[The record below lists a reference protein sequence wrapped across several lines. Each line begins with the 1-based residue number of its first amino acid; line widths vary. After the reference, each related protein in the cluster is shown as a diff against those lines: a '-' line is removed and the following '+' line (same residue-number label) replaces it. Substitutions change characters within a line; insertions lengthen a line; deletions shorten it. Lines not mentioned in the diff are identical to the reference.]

1 MGRWLAS
8 LCSEE
13 KNTEKPLNRTDKTD
27 KTLSGEVLSVLSVP
41 SSGISEKFSAQAT
54 VRRPLPHELQKLP
67 KGSFVGFVSDQGSRF
82 SGIDRPPDPDEAEI
96 EERKGMAA
104 DSVPEAYL
112 DAWARLQCQRPRVPD
127 DEWQLAINDAG
138 GFLDAWGSI
147 AAEFGWTS
155 GELFDVPRGDGTSG
169 LIWFLKGEPVR
180 SLGPDHAVLGN
191 GTHVFARVEHGE
203 WIDRHAKGKR

>member
-1 MGRWLAS
+1 VGF
-8 LCSEE
+8 E
-13 KNTEKPLNRTDKTD
+13 
-27 KTLSGEVLSVLSVP
+27 
-41 SSGISEKFSAQAT
+41 
-54 VRRPLPHELQKLP
+54 
-67 KGSFVGFVSDQGSRF
+67 GFVSDQGSLVF
-82 SGIDRPPDPDEAEI
+82 GIDRPPENDEAEI

-138 GFLDAWGSI
+138 GFLDAWGSM
-147 AAEFGWTS
+147 AAEFGWTP

-191 GTHVFARVEHGE
+191 GTHVRRLSRGESASSAASGFGSAVLGPRLAGLSASKTPAAR
-203 WIDRHAKGKR
+203 

>member
-1 MGRWLAS
+1 MKAYR
-8 LCSEE
+8 
-13 KNTEKPLNRTDKTD
+13 
-27 KTLSGEVLSVLSVP
+27 
-41 SSGISEKFSAQAT
+41 KF
-54 VRRPLPHELQKLP
+54 KLP
-67 KGSFVGFVSDQGSRF
+67 EAA
-82 SGIDRPPDPDEAEI
+82 RPPAKVANPAKVRTPEPEALATLATLAAGKSAPDPDESEI

-112 DAWARLQCQRPRVPD
+112 DAWARLQCQRPRAPD

-138 GFLDAWGSI
+138 GFLDAWGCMV
-147 AAEFGWTS
+147 AEFGWTS

-191 GTHVFARVEHGE
+191 GTHVFDRIERGE